1 MRRHILVVLTN
12 AVQGCDE
19 QYNTWY
25 DETHLADVLQLDGF
39 VAAHRY
45 KLADA
50 QMLGRGPYEYLAI
63 YEIES
68 DDPQQALDALRAAA
82 PGMTISDA
90 LDVKNLAVWT
100 FAPLS

>member
-1 MRRHILVVLTN
+1 
-12 AVQGCDE
+12 
-19 QYNTWY
+19 
-25 DETHLADVLQLDGF
+25 
-39 VAAHRY
+39 
-45 KLADA
+45 
-50 QMLGRGPYEYLAI
+50 MLGRGPYEYLAI

-68 DDPQQALDALRAAA
+68 DEPQQALDALRAAA